1 MSFISLGRYMG
12 IRNPLGSRNHS
23 TKRIA
28 GIKIGI
34 VWVMAMIVSSSIT
47 VLGNCKIIKV
57 YMGGGWWNGV
67 NRQ

>member
-1 MSFISLGRYMG
+1 MG

-47 VLGNCKIIKV
+47 VLGKV
-57 YMGGGWWNGV
+57 FHEFSATISFCGYIFKDFY
-67 NRQ
+67 Q